1 MVKRLTVFAATF
13 VVVMF
18 SFSYTAYAQ
27 VACGPR
33 TDVVKRLANKYQEFQ
48 VAMGLSVSGNL
59 VEVFVSKEGAFT
71 ILLSEPNGQACI
83 ATTGHNW
90 ATEDFPEVPK
100 VGT

>member
-1 MVKRLTVFAATF
+1 MVKRLTLFAATF

-18 SFSYTAYAQ
+18 SFSYTAYTQ

-33 TDVVKRLANKYQEFQ
+33 TDIVKRLADKYQELQ
-48 VAMGLSVSGNL
+48 VAMGLSVTGNL

-71 ILLSEPNGQACI
+71 ILLSEPNGRACI

-90 ATEDFPEVPK
+90 ATDGFPEVK
-100 VGT
+100 GVGT